1 MFMFQDLTP
10 HTASFTWHSPEPQVT
25 NPSARIVFAVPAK
38 DEEEN
43 IAACLAAFAHQT
55 DAEGYPLDPSLFE
68 VLVLINNTTD
78 KTVSRALAARR
89 HPGIHIVSVDLP
101 AHYAH
106 IGWAR
111 RLALEWASQRLV
123 QNGHPHGVLVSTD
136 ADSQLAPDFVAE
148 LLQTFSEPNVHAA
161 GAMLLVKEEIGG
173 RVFADLR
180 DYFSLEKQLRHRAQR
195 EAAFDLVHSH
205 FSGAGFAV
213 RQRMYAEVGGLPPLP
228 YNEDKYLYQ
237 KLLQRDARIIMNDRL
252 IVYTSSRMS
261 GRTEWGMA
269 AQLMKWKK
277 AEESG
282 AYVFVSS
289 ARAQW
294 LCFQLQRALY
304 AYWLVQSAEN
314 LKTVCRYLAEH
325 SLQNPRLF
333 LNRIDK
339 PTYFGQYWYCVWEHP
354 KLVEARQATF
364 SAIPLREGI
373 DQLDTLLMRLDT
385 QAQNPDLAVLRA

>member
-1 MFMFQDLTP
+1 MFQELTP
-10 HTASFTWHSPEPQVT
+10 HTASFAWHSTEPQVP
-25 NPSARIVFAVPAK
+25 NPRARIVFAVPAK

-55 DAEGYPLDPSLFE
+55 DAEGYPLDPALFE

-78 KTVSRALAARR
+78 DTVGRALAARR

-101 AHYAH
+101 THYAH

-111 RLALEWASQRLV
+111 RLAMEWGSQRLI
-123 QNGHPHGVLVSTD
+123 QNGHPEGIIVSTD
-136 ADSQLAPDFVAE
+136 ADSQLAPDFVYE
-148 LLQTFSEPNVHAA
+148 LMQTFASPNVHAA
-161 GAMLLVKEEIGG
+161 GAMLLVKDEIGG
-173 RVFADLR
+173 PVFDELR
-180 DYFSLEKQLRHRAQR
+180 AYFSLEKQLRQRAQQ
-195 EAAFDLVHSH
+195 EVAFDLVHSH

-213 RQRMYAEVGGLPPLP
+213 RQWMYGEVGGLSPLP

-237 KLLQRDARIIMNDRL
+237 KLLQRDACIKMNDRL
-252 IVYTSSRMS
+252 VIYTSSRMA

-282 AYVFVSS
+282 EYVFVSS
-289 ARAQW
+289 ARSQW

-304 AYWLVQSAEN
+304 AYWLLPTAEN
-314 LKTVCRYLAEH
+314 LAMVGQYLSEY
-325 SLQNPRLF
+325 SLPNPLLF
-333 LNRIDK
+333 LDRIEV

-354 KLVEARQATF
+354 KLVEARQAVFLSVPIT
-364 SAIPLREGI
+364 EGI
-373 DQLDTLLMRLDT
+373 AQLDTLLFTLENQPDSVGFAAL
-385 QAQNPDLAVLRA
+385 QA